1 MEGPGEILDTEWMV
15 KGPKVKNHTL
25 LSFKDKVYKLSLLNL
40 FQFFRNYDK
49 TRSSNSSVITDRVE
63 KEIVKYWERSNILTQ
78 TDWWV
83 KRNIL
88 TLNTEEGTDT
98 WEQGT

>member
-1 MEGPGEILDTEWMV
+1 MV
-15 KGPKVKNHTL
+15 KGPKVENHTML
-25 LSFKDKVYKLSLLNL
+25 PLKDKGYNLSLLIL

-49 TRSSNSSVITDRVE
+49 TSNSSIIFDRVE
-63 KEIVKYWERSNILTQ
+63 KEIVKYWERSNILIQ

-83 KRNIL
+83 KRNIM

-98 WEQGT
+98 WEQEGTGGSLVPGVSNEG

>member
-1 MEGPGEILDTEWMV
+1 M
-15 KGPKVKNHTL
+15 
-25 LSFKDKVYKLSLLNL
+25 LSMKDKGYKLSLLIL
-40 FQFFRNYDK
+40 FQFYRNYDK
-49 TRSSNSSVITDRVE
+49 TSNSSIIFDRVE
-63 KEIVKYWERSNILTQ
+63 KEIVKYWEKQQQ

-98 WEQGT
+98 